1 MPAGDD
7 GISAAQPTAREI
19 SPEELQQRIAQRN
32 EIPFSVWDGKVRMS
46 VAGFQDKLLV
56 QKHADRLFLV
66 DGSLASTHILKPQPL
81 NTQLAHMVANEHFCM
96 RLAQEVGLRA
106 YKTRSLVAEVEILR
120 VPDPVLCIARFDR
133 LPSTTA
139 SRCPALG
146 RSLRSIGCTSSMDA
160 RPLMSRPA

>member
-32 EIPFSVWDGKVRMS
+32 EIPFSVWDGKVRVS
-46 VAGFQDKLLV
+46 VAGVQDKLLV
-56 QKHADRLFLV
+56 HKHADQLLLV
-66 DGSLASTHILKPQPL
+66 DGTLASTHILKPQPL